1 MMLQLQIP
9 DALAAAVQ
17 RTAASIG
24 MSVSELAARA
34 LTALLRSNQPVVG
47 TERGHATGS
56 HPVWAEDWA
65 ARGL

>member
-1 MMLQLQIP
+1 MKLQIP

-17 RTAASIG
+17 RTATSIG

-34 LTALLRSNQPVVG
+34 LTAFLRSNKDVVR
-47 TERGHATGS
+47 TERGHPTGT

-65 ARGL
+65 SRGL